1 MKKMSLSLPVFAAI
15 AWAPAQAAL
24 APLLDPYLN
33 GQSIFA
39 STFVTAGAGATVYGS
54 FLAGAGATVDAH
66 SVVTGNLLAA
76 QGATLGL
83 GSTVGGN
90 LLAGAGATLGAGSA
104 VAGSFQAGAGAT
116 LGAHST
122 VGGNLFAGAAAT
134 LGVGSQVSGNLVA
147 GAAITL
153 GVGAQVMGTSQAS
166 TAPGFS
172 GIPTAAGVG
181 VQATQVANV
190 QTGLRNLAPGRTL
203 GATLG
208 GPISLNAGTYSA
220 TALTMAAG
228 TVLTLDA
235 QNLTGQLWVFN
246 IDTALVT
253 GAATSINLING
264 GQDSSVIWNI
274 GGYTTLGAGT
284 AFMGTL
290 FAKDYVTLGATTK
303 VTGPGSACGGIFS
316 TTSSVVLGAGATV
329 GSSGCRG
336 ASNAYWYALNTIDLQ
351 NQPTLAANVSL
362 ALAAQAGPTSGPGP
376 SQVPEPATLGLV
388 AAGLAGMAFTSRR
401 RSPQPPGQPPSA
413 GAAAGLGAMAI
424 AEVVDASP
432 RCCRVGRFDRMGRT
446 APRVSQAPPTRQHA
460 GPAGAAM
467 VREVKPA
474 ALGSAG
480 CDRPPTH
487 QRVVVLPAITQNLEQ
502 RSL

>member
-1 MKKMSLSLPVFAAI
+1 MFAAF
-15 AWAPAQAAL
+15 ACAPAQAAL
-24 APLLDPYLN
+24 ALLRDSYLN
-33 GQSIFA
+33 GQPFFA
-39 STFVTAGAGATVYGS
+39 STFVTACAGATVYGS

-66 SVVTGNLLAA
+66 SVVTGNLLAV

-83 GSTVGGN
+83 GSSVGGN

-122 VGGNLFAGAAAT
+122 VGSNLVAGAAAT

-181 VQATQVANV
+181 VQATQVTNA
-190 QTGLRNLAPGRTL
+190 QTGLRNLAPGSTL

-208 GPISLNAGTYSA
+208 GPISFNAGTYSA
-220 TALTMAAG
+220 TALTVAAG

-246 IDTALVT
+246 IDIALVT
-253 GAATSINLING
+253 GATTSIQLING

-284 AFMGTL
+284 AVMGTL

-303 VTGPGSACGGIFS
+303 VTGPGSACGGILS

-336 ASNAYWYALNTIDLQ
+336 ISSAYWYALNTIDLQ
-351 NQPTLAANVSL
+351 NQPRLAANVSL
-362 ALAAQAGPTSGPGP
+362 ALPLAAQAGPTSGPGP

-401 RSPQPPGQPPSA
+401 RLSPQPP
-413 GAAAGLGAMAI
+413 AA
-424 AEVVDASP
+424 S
-432 RCCRVGRFDRMGRT
+432 R
-446 APRVSQAPPTRQHA
+446 
-460 GPAGAAM
+460 
-467 VREVKPA
+467 
-474 ALGSAG
+474 
-480 CDRPPTH
+480 
-487 QRVVVLPAITQNLEQ
+487 
-502 RSL
+502 